1 MPRAMALV
9 LLPVALL
16 LGACGGGGGG
26 GGTWQSFDASEGG
39 FRVTMPGKPVKGRDV
54 LTTAAGPLEG
64 VNYVYTTPDQ
74 RVAYGIDYVDYP
86 PDVVR
91 RNDPERI
98 LEAARDGLV
107 GKLRGRVRDERRVSL
122 EGQPGRAVEL
132 ALADGRFVRARLYL
146 VGPRQYQ
153 VVVVTPDERTAAKD
167 AQRFLDSFRLLR

>member
-1 MPRAMALV
+1 MTRAIFLV
-9 LLPVALL
+9 LLGTALL

-26 GGTWQSFDASEGG
+26 SWQTFDASEGG
-39 FRVTMPGKPVKGRDV
+39 FRVTMPGKPTKGHDV
-54 LTTAAGPLEG
+54 LTTAAGPLDS

-91 RNDPERI
+91 RNDPDRI

-107 GKLRGRVRDERRVSL
+107 GKLRGRVRDERRIDL

-132 ALADGRFVRARLYL
+132 ALGDGRFVRARLYL
-146 VGPRQYQ
+146 VGQRQYQ
-153 VVVVTPDERTAAKD
+153 LVVVTPDERTGATD

>member
-1 MPRAMALV
+1 MTRATVLV
-9 LLPVALL
+9 LLGAALL

-26 GGTWQSFDASEGG
+26 GDWQTFDASEGG
-39 FRVTMPGKPVKGRDV
+39 FRVAMPGKPTKGRDV

-74 RVAYGIDYVDYP
+74 RGAYGIDYVDYP
-86 PDVVR
+86 AEVVR

-132 ALADGRFVRARLYL
+132 ALADGRVVRAQLYL
-146 VGPRQYQ
+146 VGQRQYQ
-153 VVVVTPDERTAAKD
+153 LVVVTPDERTAAKE
-167 AQRFLDSFRLLR
+167 AQRFLESFRLLR

>member
-1 MPRAMALV
+1 MTRATVLV
-9 LLPVALL
+9 LLGAALL
-16 LGACGGGGGG
+16 LAACGGGGG
-26 GGTWQSFDASEGG
+26 GGTWQTFDASEGG
-39 FRVTMPGKPVKGRDV
+39 FRVSMPGKPTKGRDV

-86 PDVVR
+86 AEVVR

-122 EGQPGRAVEL
+122 EGRPGRAVDL
-132 ALADGRFVRARLYL
+132 ALADGRFVRARLSL
-146 VGPRQYQ
+146 VGQRQYQ
-153 VVVVTPDERTAAKD
+153 LVVVTPDERTAAND
-167 AQRFLDSFRLLR
+167 AERFLESFRLLR

>member
-1 MPRAMALV
+1 MTRAMALV

-26 GGTWQSFDASEGG
+26 GNWQTFDASEGG
-39 FRVTMPGKPVKGRDV
+39 FRATMPGKPTKGRDV
-54 LTTAAGPLEG
+54 LTTAAGPLDS

-86 PDVVR
+86 ADVVR

-132 ALADGRFVRARLYL
+132 ALTDGRFVRARLSL
-146 VGPRQYQ
+146 VGQRQYQ
-153 VVVVTPDERTAAKD
+153 LVVVTPDERTAAKE
-167 AQRFLDSFRLLR
+167 AQRFLESFRLLR